1 MCGLMLIGTSLKHR
15 KPQGLRGAW
24 CASTSTLPA
33 FWVLLL
39 YDPIPESLN
48 SEGSMYMLFEPRI
61 LLEPSDI
68 SKPPLAQLESAIGL
82 ESRLAVWSFTRIMCE
97 DQKFILI

>member
-1 MCGLMLIGTSLKHR
+1 
-15 KPQGLRGAW
+15 
-24 CASTSTLPA
+24 
-33 FWVLLL
+33 
-39 YDPIPESLN
+39 
-48 SEGSMYMLFEPRI
+48 MYMLFEPRI